1 MTTEGT
7 VTAEHARLR
16 VNDGGPS
23 WYDPLYPQDIR
34 TFEGYSFEMLGIRL
48 ADEAAPYYGLRQ
60 LWSGPPTDVR
70 YVQVCWKRSV
80 LYAEFTATKRKK
92 DAAIHGA
99 HLEHSAE
106 DRERAWAAM
115 GLIFK
120 GLKRGL
126 RRGREGTADP
136 ERREWWL
143 LAQTVG
149 WDAARAEHK
158 KAGGKY
164 LEWKRIQRHK

>member
-1 MTTEGT
+1 M
-7 VTAEHARLR
+7 
-16 VNDGGPS
+16 
-23 WYDPLYPQDIR
+23 
-34 TFEGYSFEMLGIRL
+34 
-48 ADEAAPYYGLRQ
+48 
-60 LWSGPPTDVR
+60 
-70 YVQVCWKRSV
+70 

-120 GLKRGL
+120 GLKPAGAPKRKRGP
-126 RRGREGTADP
+126 RDP

-143 LAQTVG
+143 LAQQMVG
-149 WDAARAEHK
+149 WDAPARAEHK

-164 LEWKRIQRHK
+164 LEWKRIQRHKSRYE